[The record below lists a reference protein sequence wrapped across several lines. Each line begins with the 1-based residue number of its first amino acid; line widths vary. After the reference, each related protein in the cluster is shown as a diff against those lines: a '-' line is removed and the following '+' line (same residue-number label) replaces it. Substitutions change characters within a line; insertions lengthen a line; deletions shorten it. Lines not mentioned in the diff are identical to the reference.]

1 MTVPPHPQQ
10 QRGPSSADQVRSF
23 ARHQAEQPFVAPRRQ
38 TNKTHH
44 GGGFNLTPTV
54 TINVNDKGHPTNN
67 TAGQAGQ
74 QGGNGQGKGTP
85 GADFMSNEDIRA
97 FSEHLRKEARN
108 RAVTRSMD
116 AAQLEARLRNIPAA
130 DGRMHGSR
138 ARARRVT
145 RYLKLIAAGE
155 KAIAKWSTAL
165 YSAFER
171 EFEAE
176 LIKIGKGRTQ
186 PRTGQRFNW
195 R

>member
-1 MTVPPHPQQ
+1 MTTPLHNAAQNGTAMANAQRQGNPVGNGLFQGQHPR
-10 QRGPSSADQVRSF
+10 QRT
-23 ARHQAEQPFVAPRRQ
+23 
-38 TNKTHH
+38 TNKTKV
-44 GGGFNLTPTV
+44 GGGFNL
-54 TINVNDKGHPTNN
+54 NVNVTDKGVPMGPAQQGQGG
-67 TAGQAGQ
+67 AGQ
-74 QGGNGQGKGTP
+74 GGRGTP

-108 RAVTRSMD
+108 RAVERSMD
-116 AAQLEARLRNIPAA
+116 AAQLEARLRNIPDAS
-130 DGRMHGSR
+130 GRMHGSR

-145 RYLKLIAAGE
+145 RYLKLIAAAE

-176 LIKIGKGRTQ
+176 LIKIGKGRAQ
-186 PRTGQRFNW
+186 PRTSQRFDW

>member
-1 MTVPPHPQQ
+1 MAIPQGNPFQ
-10 QRGPSSADQVRSF
+10 TAADHGTAMADAQRRGNTAGNGTWPGQRPGQ
-23 ARHQAEQPFVAPRRQ
+23 RT
-38 TNKTHH
+38 TNKTRV
-44 GGGFNLTPTV
+44 GGGLNLNFNV
-54 TINVNDKGHPTNN
+54 TDKGVPMQPAP
-67 TAGQAGQ
+67 AGS
-74 QGGNGQGKGTP
+74 GGPGGKGTP
-85 GADFMSNEDIRA
+85 GADFMSNEDLRA

-108 RAVTRSMD
+108 RAVERSMD
-116 AAQLEARLRNIPAA
+116 AAQLEARLRNIPDAS
-130 DGRMHGSR
+130 GRMHGSR

-176 LIKIGKGRTQ
+176 LIKIGKGRNA
-186 PRTGQRFNW
+186 PHTGQKFNW

>member
-1 MTVPPHPQQ
+1 MPIPPRPTTPP
-10 QRGPSSADQVRSF
+10 RYDADTDTDGAFFPGSSAAGRTKNVNRTRNGD
-23 ARHQAEQPFVAPRRQ
+23 
-38 TNKTHH
+38 
-44 GGGFNLTPTV
+44 GFGFKPTL
-54 TINVNDKGHPTNN
+54 TINVKESTGGGR
-67 TAGQAGQ
+67 TAGPAGPGAASGPGASQ
-74 QGGNGQGKGTP
+74 GTP

-97 FSEHLRKEARN
+97 FSEHLRKAARN
-108 RAVTRSMD
+108 RAVERSMD
-116 AAQLEARLRNIPAA
+116 AAQLEARLRNIPDAS
-130 DGRMHGSR
+130 GRMHGSR

-176 LIKIGKGRTQ
+176 LIKIGKGRNTPNTSQ
-186 PRTGQRFNW
+186 KFNW